1 MKKYDVVINFN
12 GNISLPVI
20 DDILHTLKV
29 YLHENINDKLIR
41 KRVYSLAVECLDNI
55 FKHSDLTDIN
65 NKLVNK
71 YPPKFIV
78 EFYHDTFLI
87 HTGNIISNEN
97 TEKVIQKLT
106 QLNKLADNEVNQ
118 LYKDSLSN
126 AEISEKGGA
135 GLGLIVMAKTTR
147 QKIHFDFEKINHKF
161 SYFAMQLNLKIN

>member
-1 MKKYDVVINFN
+1 VNKYDVVINFN

-20 DDILHTLKV
+20 DDILHKLKV
-29 YLHENINDKLIR
+29 YLHNNINDKLIR

-78 EFYHDTFLI
+78 EFFHDTFLI

-106 QLNKLADNEVNQ
+106 QLNKLADTEVNQ

-147 QKIHFDFEKINHKF
+147 QKIHFDFERINHNF

>member
-20 DDILHTLKV
+20 DDILHKLKV
-29 YLHENINDKLIR
+29 YLHNNINDKLIH

-55 FKHSDLTDIN
+55 FKHSDLTDTN
-65 NKLVNK
+65 HKLVNK
-71 YPPKFIV
+71 YPPKFII
-78 EFYHDTFLI
+78 EFFDDTFLI
-87 HTGNIISNEN
+87 HTANIISNEN
-97 TEKVIQKLT
+97 TEKVIQKIT
-106 QLNKLADNEVNQ
+106 QLNKLADNEINQ
-118 LYKDSLSN
+118 LYIDSLTN

-135 GLGLIVMAKTTR
+135 GLGFIVMAKTTR